1 VTTRQ
6 QLARVA
12 SFSALAAA
20 AIIVVFLLISSGST
34 YVLHVPFRDAGQL
47 VKGDLV
53 TVAGHQVGSVGAIT
67 LTNDG
72 LADVE
77 LNISD
82 GGITPIHSATIAQI
96 GQLSLTGVANRFVGL
111 SLSGAGPAIPS
122 GGTLPL
128 TQSRGIV
135 DLDAAL
141 DALTPRVR
149 ASIQQLLRTGAY
161 FVSRPTDRKLNAA
174 FRYLNPALSQSA
186 QLGAEVVADK
196 FALQRLVASTAD
208 VSTALAGRDADLAG
222 AVTNTAAALR
232 EVASQRAALEDS
244 IARAP
249 AVLRQ
254 STGVL
259 ANVDSTLHV
268 LNPTLT
274 DLQPV
279 APKLATLL
287 RTLAPTANNLVP
299 TIRGLQQLV
308 PKATRALGAVP
319 ATVTPAIPA
328 VESLTTALGQATP
341 ILAGL
346 RPYTP
351 DVVAGFFNGVGGA
364 TGGFYDANGHY
375 LKSLL
380 TAQAT
385 LPTDLTGLLGLLGGL
400 TTPLPPLTGGRT
412 RLLAPCPGG
421 GGAPAADG
429 SNPWTSP
436 DVLPQTGNI
445 CNPADDQRP

>member
-1 VTTRQ
+1 VSTRQ
-6 QLARVA
+6 QLARVGA
-12 SFSALAAA
+12 FAALAAA
-20 AIIVVFLLISSGST
+20 AIIVVILLISSGST

-67 LTNDG
+67 LTDNG

-77 LNISD
+77 LDISD
-82 GGITPIHSATIAQI
+82 GGITPIRSGTIAQI
-96 GQLSLTGVANRFVGL
+96 GQLSLTGLANRFVGL
-111 SLSGAGPAIPS
+111 SLSGAGHPIPS

-128 TQSRGIV
+128 TQTRGIV

-149 ASIQQLLRTGAY
+149 ASIQQILRAGAY
-161 FVSRPTDRKLNAA
+161 FVSRPTARQLNAA

-186 QLGAEVVADK
+186 ALGGEVVADK
-196 FALQRLVASTAD
+196 IALQRLVASSAQ

-222 AVTNTAAALR
+222 AVTNTAASLR
-232 EVASQRAALEDS
+232 EVASQRAALEDA

-259 ANVDSTLHV
+259 ADVDSTLHV

-287 RTLAPTANNLVP
+287 RNVAPTANNLVP

-308 PKATRALGAVP
+308 PRATSALNAAGP
-319 ATVTPAIPA
+319 AAAQATPA
-328 VESLTTALGQATP
+328 VKSLTGALTELTP

-346 RPYTP
+346 RPYAP

-364 TGGFYDANGHY
+364 SGGFYDANGHY

-380 TAQAT
+380 AAQAT
-385 LPTDLTGLLGLLGGL
+385 TPTDLAGLIGILGGL
-400 TTPLPPLTGGRT
+400 TTPLPPLTGGRS

-421 GGAPAADG
+421 GGQPAFDG

-436 DVLPQTGNI
+436 DVLPQTGNL
-445 CNPADDQRP
+445 CNPADDQLP